1 MQAQSQIGG
10 ARTVVDLLKRNDA
23 VGREALLRVLV

>member
-10 ARTVVDLLKRNDA
+10 ARTVVDLLERNDA
-23 VGREALLRVLV
+23 VGRQALLGVLI